1 MDRMVRQRRVLAA
14 TSISY
19 VIVILDTSIVNVAL
33 KPIATSLG
41 IEIAGLQWMVNA
53 YTLTFASLLLTGG
66 MLGDRLGARTVY
78 GAGLA
83 AFTLASALC
92 GLAPTLASL
101 IAARMLQGLGAALLV
116 PCSLTL
122 INNAYEDPQQRSGAF
137 GVWAGLGGIAM
148 AAGPLIGGVL
158 IHLFG
163 WRSIFL
169 VNVPIGIAGLLLLV
183 HVEAD
188 RPTAGS
194 RHLDLAGQV
203 SAVLALG
210 LFTAFL
216 IGGPGLGWRSPPALS
231 MLAASLAAG
240 AVFLTIES
248 RRSQP
253 MLPLAFFRNR
263 VFSSSVAVSMI
274 SAFTFYGLI
283 FVLSLDLQ
291 EQRGFPPLAAG
302 LAFLPLTA
310 LISVGSMLSRR
321 AGSLSGP
328 RRLVS
333 GAFLMAACG
342 FLGMLAAGPA
352 SPLWRLLLP
361 MPLIGLAASLITPAA
376 TTALM
381 ATVEGQRAGI
391 AAGVLNAA
399 RQTGAAL
406 GVAGFGALA
415 VALQPFARGME
426 VGLILAALLS
436 ALAALIWWRAGI
448 NSPASSG
455 HAPSSRPVGAGEQT
469 EPARR

>member
-1 MDRMVRQRRVLAA
+1 MDQMVHQRRVLAA

-19 VIVILDTSIVNVAL
+19 VIVILDISIVNVAL

-41 IEIAGLQWMVNA
+41 IDIAGLQWMVNA

-66 MLGDRLGARTVY
+66 TLGDRLGACTVY

-83 AFTLASALC
+83 TFTLASALC
-92 GLAPTLASL
+92 GLAPTLATL
-101 IAARMLQGLGAALLV
+101 IAARTLQGLGAALLV

-122 INNAYEDPQQRSGAF
+122 INNAYEDPQRRSGAF
-137 GVWAGLGGIAM
+137 GLWAGLGGIAM
-148 AAGPLIGGVL
+148 AAGPLVGGVL

-169 VNVPIGIAGLLLLV
+169 VNVPIGIAGLLMLRQ
-183 HVEAD
+183 VEAD
-188 RPTAGS
+188 GPAASS
-194 RHLDLAGQV
+194 RHLDLAGQA
-203 SAVLALG
+203 SAILALG

-216 IGGPGLGWRSPPALS
+216 IGGPGLGWRSPPALF
-231 MLAASLAAG
+231 MLVVSLAAG
-240 AVFLTIES
+240 AVFLAIES
-248 RRSQP
+248 RHSQP
-253 MLPLAFFRNR
+253 MLPLAFFRNG

-291 EQRGFPPLAAG
+291 EQCGMPPLVAG

-310 LISVGSMLSRR
+310 LISIGSMLSRR
-321 AGSLSGP
+321 AAALVGS

-342 FLGMLAAGPA
+342 FLAMLAAGPA

-361 MPLIGLAASLITPAA
+361 MPLIGLAASLITPAT

-381 ATVEGQRAGI
+381 ATVEGDRAGI

-406 GVAGFGALA
+406 GVAGFGAL
-415 VALQPFARGME
+415 VAALHPFAQGMAA
-426 VGLILAALLS
+426 GLFSAAILS
-436 ALAALIWWRAGI
+436 VMGALIWWRAAI
-448 NSPASSG
+448 RPSAPIS
-455 HAPSSRPVGAGEQT
+455 HAPSSR
-469 EPARR
+469 